1 MLEEFIKSVIP
12 NSHNGKT
19 YTLFDK
25 DGKLIMDLESLIK
38 AYDEIT
44 QSNIKNA
51 IANSNSNNS

>member
-1 MLEEFIKSVIP
+1 VLEEFIKSVIP

-44 QSNIKNA
+44 
-51 IANSNSNNS
+51 